1 MISIVLWQMIVVV
14 DLVSVNKQPFE
25 VRFELLILNVELKV
39 QHIRHQV
46 LVFVRKFDVKYPQF
60 VDHVYVPE
68 VDVLPVLRG
77 QEQTG
82 VDQRLPV
89 DVNNLQLRL
98 LSAEVSI
105 QIFLQQNPVF
115 KRGDREL

>member
-46 LVFVRKFDVKYPQF
+46 LIFVRKFNVEYPQF
-60 VDHVYVPE
+60 IDHVYVPE
-68 VDVLPVLRG
+68 VDVLPVLCG

-89 DVNNLQLRL
+89 DVNNL
-98 LSAEVSI
+98 
-105 QIFLQQNPVF
+105 
-115 KRGDREL
+115 